1 MKDDIKSVVGHF
13 RLRGR
18 LAGCAPVNRGHIN
31 ETYILTAGD
40 GGRAAQYVLQ
50 RINSAV
56 FKDPASMMTNIIR
69 VTEHIAGKMQ
79 DIDPALASRQL
90 SVIGTN
96 DGKGCY
102 EDAEGNFW
110 RVYNFIEGAVTRD
123 ALECA
128 EHAHESARMFGWF
141 QRMLIDLPGPALHE
155 TIADFHNTPIR
166 LEAFREVLDADAL
179 NRAGDAKREIEFLL
193 ENSDL
198 CSVLLDLAGNGEV
211 PERIAHND
219 AKINNVMLDEKTDKG
234 VCVIDLDTV
243 MPGLSLY
250 DFGDMVRTAT
260 CSAAEDER
268 DLSKVAVDMSMFEA
282 LVRGYAAEAGRF
294 LTSAEKKS
302 LVSAGKL
309 ITFEQFMRFLTDYLA
324 GDTYYKISRDRHNLD
339 RSGTQMKL
347 VESIIEQ
354 EEAMT
359 ELVERVFAENCAQ

>member
-1 MKDDIKSVVGHF
+1 MKEDVKSIVRHF
-13 RLRGR
+13 CLRGQ
-18 LAGCAPVNRGHIN
+18 LASCAPVNRGHIN
-31 ETYILTAGD
+31 ETYILTTEKD
-40 GGRAAQYVLQ
+40 GHAAQYVLQ
-50 RINSAV
+50 RINNAV

-69 VTEHIAGKMQ
+69 ITEHLADKMQ

-90 SVIGTN
+90 SVIRTN
-96 DGKGCY
+96 DGLGCY

-123 ALECA
+123 VLEST
-128 EHAHESARMFGWF
+128 EHAYESARMFGWF

-155 TIADFHNTPIR
+155 TIADFHNTPLR
-166 LEAFREVLDADAL
+166 LEVFRQVLDVDAL
-179 NRAGDAKREIEFLL
+179 NRARDAKREIEFLV
-193 ENSDL
+193 ENADFASI
-198 CSVLLDLAGNGEV
+198 LLDLADSGEI

-219 AKINNVMLDEKTDKG
+219 TKINNVMLDEKTHKG

-268 DLSKVAVDMSMFEA
+268 DLSKVAVDLAMFEA
-282 LVRGYAAEAGRF
+282 LIRGYAAEAGRF
-294 LTSAEKKS
+294 LTSAEKKN
-302 LVSAGKL
+302 LVSASKL
-309 ITFEQFMRFLTDYLA
+309 ITFEQFIRFLTDHLA

-339 RSGTQMKL
+339 RSRTQMKL
-347 VESIIEQ
+347 VRSIIEQ

-359 ELVERVFAENCAQ
+359 ELVEEAFAKDSAQ